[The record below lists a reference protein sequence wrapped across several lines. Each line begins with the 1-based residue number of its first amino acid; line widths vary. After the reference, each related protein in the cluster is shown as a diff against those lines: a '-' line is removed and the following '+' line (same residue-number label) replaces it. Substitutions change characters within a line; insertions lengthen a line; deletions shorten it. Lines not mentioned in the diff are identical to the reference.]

1 MQLVAPPPRRLSC
14 GFARSGAQLESKT
27 IGDMLEQPLVKK
39 DNPLLEDWTGPFEAP
54 PFALIEPAHFRP
66 AFEIALKEAR
76 DDIDA
81 IAQNP
86 APPSFAN
93 TIEALE
99 RSGRSLDKVAGVF
112 FNLAS
117 AASDDELEAIELQ
130 MAPILSRHRSETYF
144 NEALFAR
151 VEALKA
157 NEALLGLDEE
167 QARVLE
173 RYHLN
178 FTRTGAGLAADRKAR
193 LAEISE
199 RLASLGAQFGQ
210 NVLADEKA
218 FLLLLEAGDLAG
230 LPDFLVKGAART
242 AAERGHPGKY
252 GITLSRSSI
261 EPFLQFSARRDLR
274 EKAFRAWAARGE
286 NEGAT
291 DNRAI
296 AAEIVNL
303 RAERARLLG
312 YDSFAHFR
320 LSDTMAKT
328 PEAALDLLQ
337 SVWEPGVL
345 RAQREE
351 AALQAIVAAEGGNF
365 KIAPWDWRYYAEK
378 RRKAEFDLDEGEIKP
393 YLQLDRMIEAAFHAA
408 NRLFGLS
415 FEERFDIE
423 LYHSDARAFTVS
435 RDGREIALFIG
446 DYFARPSKR
455 SGAWMSDFRGQQ
467 KLDGRQLPIIVNV
480 MNFAKG
486 GEGEPSLLSFDDA
499 RTLFHEFGHGLHGI
513 LSDVTYPLLSGT
525 NVARDFVE
533 FPSQLYENWL
543 EQPEIL
549 RNFARHYK
557 TGEPMPEALLA
568 KLRAARQFNQGFAT
582 VEYAAS
588 ALVDLGL
595 HLDPA
600 PQNLDVVTFERAEL
614 ARIGMPDAV
623 AMRHRTPHFQHIF
636 SGESYSAGYY
646 SYLWSEVLDADG
658 FEAFQESGDIFDSGV
673 AQRLH
678 DFVYAAGGS
687 RDYEAAYQA
696 FRGRPPAPQA
706 LLRKRGL
713 EAEPAG

>member
-1 MQLVAPPPRRLSC
+1 L
-14 GFARSGAQLESKT
+14 
-27 IGDMLEQPLVKK
+27 LEQFCDKEK
-39 DNPLLEDWTGPFEAP
+39 NPLLAPWTGPFEAP
-54 PFALIEPAHFRP
+54 PFERIEPAHFRP
-66 AFEIALKEAR
+66 AFEITLKDAR
-76 DDIDA
+76 AEIDA
-81 IAQNP
+81 IAQDP
-86 APPSFAN
+86 APPTFAN

-99 RSGRSLDKVAGVF
+99 RGGRSLNRVANVF
-112 FNLAS
+112 YNLAG
-117 AASDDELEAIELQ
+117 AATNDELEAIERE

-157 NEALLGLDEE
+157 DEAKLGLDEE

-178 FTRTGAGLAADRKAR
+178 FTRTGAGLPAASKAR
-193 LAEISE
+193 LAEIAE

-210 NVLADEKA
+210 NVLADEKS
-218 FLLLLEAGDLAG
+218 FLMLLEAGDLEG

-242 AAERGHPGKY
+242 ATERGHPGKY
-252 GITLSRSSI
+252 GVTLSRSSI
-261 EPFLQFSARRDLR
+261 EPFLQFSSRRDLR
-274 EKAFRAWAARGE
+274 EKAFRAWIARGE
-286 NEGAT
+286 NGGPT

-296 AAEIVNL
+296 AAEMVTL

-312 YDSFAHFR
+312 YESFAHFR
-320 LSDTMAKT
+320 LADTMAKT
-328 PEAALDLLQ
+328 PEAALDLLR

-351 AALQAIVAAEGGNF
+351 EALQQIVAGEGGNF
-365 KIAPWDWRYYAEK
+365 KVAPWDWRYYAEK

-393 YLQLDRMIEAAFHAA
+393 YLQLGQLIEAAFHAA
-408 NRLFGLS
+408 NRLFGLT
-415 FEERFDIE
+415 FEERFDIK
-423 LYHSDARAFTVS
+423 LYHPDARAWTVS
-435 RDGREIALFIG
+435 RGGEPIALFIG
-446 DYFARPSKR
+446 DYFARPSKH
-455 SGAWMSDFRGQQ
+455 SGAWMNVFRGQQ
-467 KLDGRQLPIIVNV
+467 KLDEPQLPIIVNV
-480 MNFAKG
+480 MNFARG
-486 GEGEPSLLSFDDA
+486 GEGEASLLSFDDA

-513 LSDVTYPLLSGT
+513 LSDVTYPSISGT

-549 RNFARHYK
+549 RRFALHYR

-568 KLRAARQFNQGFAT
+568 KLLSARRFNQGFAT

-600 PQNLDVVTFERAEL
+600 PQDLDVVAFERAEL
-614 ARIGMPDAV
+614 ARVGMPDAI

-646 SYLWSEVLDADG
+646 SYLWSEILDADG
-658 FEAFQESGDIFDSGV
+658 FEAFQESGDIFDAGV
-673 AQRLH
+673 ARRLH

-687 RDYEAAYQA
+687 RDYEIAYRE
-696 FRGRPPAPQA
+696 FRGRAPSPRA

-713 EAEPAG
+713 DAEPATHGTG

>member
-1 MQLVAPPPRRLSC
+1 
-14 GFARSGAQLESKT
+14 
-27 IGDMLEQPLVKK
+27 LEQFCDKEK
-39 DNPLLEDWTGPFEAP
+39 NPLLSPWTGPFEAP
-54 PFALIEPAHFRP
+54 PFARIEPAHFRP

-76 DDIDA
+76 AEIDA

-86 APPSFAN
+86 APPTFAN

-99 RSGRSLDKVAGVF
+99 RSGRSLNRVANVF
-112 FNLAS
+112 YNLAG
-117 AASDDELEAIELQ
+117 AATNDELEAIERE

-144 NEALFAR
+144 NEALFSR

-157 NEALLGLDEE
+157 DEQKLGLNEE

-178 FTRTGAGLAADRKAR
+178 FTRTGVGLPAGSTAR
-193 LAEISE
+193 LAEIAE

-210 NVLADEKA
+210 NVLADEKS
-218 FLLLLEAGDLAG
+218 FLMLLEAGDLEG

-242 AAERGHPGKY
+242 ATERGHPGKY
-252 GITLSRSSI
+252 GVTLSRSSI
-261 EPFLQFSARRDLR
+261 EPFLQFSSRRDLR
-274 EKAFRAWAARGE
+274 EKAFRAWIARGE
-286 NEGAT
+286 NGGPT

-296 AAEIVNL
+296 AAEMVTL

-312 YDSFAHFR
+312 YESFAHFR
-320 LSDTMAKT
+320 LADTMAKT
-328 PEAALDLLQ
+328 PQAALDLLR

-351 AALQAIVAAEGGNF
+351 EALQQIVAGEGGNF
-365 KIAPWDWRYYAEK
+365 KVAPWDWRYYAEK

-393 YLQLDRMIEAAFHAA
+393 YLQLGQLIEAAFHTA
-408 NRLFGLS
+408 NRLFGLN
-415 FEERFDIE
+415 FEERFDIK
-423 LYHSDARAFTVS
+423 LYHPDARAWTVS
-435 RDGREIALFIG
+435 RGGEPIALFIG
-446 DYFARPSKR
+446 DYFARPSKH
-455 SGAWMSDFRGQQ
+455 SGAWMNVFRGQQ
-467 KLDGRQLPIIVNV
+467 KLDEPQLPIIVNV
-480 MNFAKG
+480 MNFASG
-486 GEGEPSLLSFDDA
+486 GEGEASLLSFDDA

-513 LSDVTYPLLSGT
+513 LSDVTYPSISGT

-549 RNFARHYK
+549 RRFALHYR
-557 TGEPMPEALLA
+557 TGEAMPEALLA
-568 KLRAARQFNQGFAT
+568 KLLSARRFDQGFAT

-600 PQNLDVVTFERAEL
+600 PQDLDVVAFERAEL
-614 ARIGMPDAV
+614 ARVGMPDAI

-646 SYLWSEVLDADG
+646 SYLWSEILDADG
-658 FEAFQESGDIFDSGV
+658 FEAFQESGDIFDAGV

-687 RDYEAAYQA
+687 RDYEIAYRE
-696 FRGRPPAPQA
+696 FRGRAPSPRA

-713 EAEPAG
+713 DAEPAAQGAG

>member
-1 MQLVAPPPRRLSC
+1 
-14 GFARSGAQLESKT
+14 
-27 IGDMLEQPLVKK
+27 MLEQSCGEEK
-39 DNPLLEDWTGPFEAP
+39 NPLLAPWTGPFEAP
-54 PFALIEPAHFRP
+54 PFERIEPAQFRP
-66 AFEIALKEAR
+66 AFEIALKDAR
-76 DDIDA
+76 AEIDA

-86 APPSFAN
+86 EPPTFAN

-99 RSGRSLDKVAGVF
+99 RSGRSLDRVANVF
-112 FNLAS
+112 YNLAG
-117 AASDDELEAIELQ
+117 AATNDELEAIERE

-144 NEALFAR
+144 NEALFSR

-157 NEALLGLDEE
+157 DEARLELDEE

-178 FTRTGAGLAADRKAR
+178 FTRTGAGLTAESKAR
-193 LAEISE
+193 LAEIAE

-210 NVLADEKA
+210 NVLADEKS
-218 FLLLLEAGDLAG
+218 FLLLLQAGDLEG

-242 AAERGHPGKY
+242 ATERGHPGKY

-286 NEGAT
+286 SGGAT

-296 AAEIVNL
+296 AAEMVSL

-312 YDSFAHFR
+312 YESFAHFR
-320 LSDTMAKT
+320 LADTMAKT
-328 PEAALDLLQ
+328 PQAALDLLR

-351 AALQAIVAAEGGNF
+351 EALQAIVAGEGGNF
-365 KIAPWDWRYYAEK
+365 KVAPWDWRYYAEK

-393 YLQLDRMIEAAFHAA
+393 YLQLGQLVEAAFHAA
-408 NRLFGLS
+408 NRLFGLT
-415 FEERFDIE
+415 FEERFDIK
-423 LYHSDARAFTVS
+423 LYHPDARAWTVS
-435 RDGREIALFIG
+435 RGGEPIALFIG
-446 DYFARPSKR
+446 DYFARPSKH
-455 SGAWMSDFRGQQ
+455 SGAWMNVFRGQQ
-467 KLDGRQLPIIVNV
+467 KLDEPQLPIIVNV

-486 GEGEPSLLSFDDA
+486 GEGEASLLSFDDA

-513 LSDVTYPLLSGT
+513 LSDVTYPLISGT

-549 RNFARHYK
+549 RRFALHYR

-568 KLRAARQFNQGFAT
+568 KLLSARRFNQGFAT

-600 PQNLDVVTFERAEL
+600 PQDLDVVAFERAEL
-614 ARIGMPDAV
+614 ARVGMPDAI

-646 SYLWSEVLDADG
+646 SYLWSEILDADG
-658 FEAFQESGDIFDSGV
+658 FEAFQESGDIFDASV
-673 AQRLH
+673 ARRLH

-687 RDYEAAYQA
+687 RDYEIAYRE
-696 FRGRPPAPQA
+696 FRGRAPSPRA

-713 EAEPAG
+713 DAEPAAG